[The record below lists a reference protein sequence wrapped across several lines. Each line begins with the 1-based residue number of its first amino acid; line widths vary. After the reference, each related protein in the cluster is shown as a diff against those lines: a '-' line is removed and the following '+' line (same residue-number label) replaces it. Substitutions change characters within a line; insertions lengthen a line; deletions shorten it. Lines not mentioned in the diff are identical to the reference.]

1 MKYKTSKALAIIV
14 MNLVV
19 AAALKAGPPGPEVG
33 EPGSFGHNIL
43 YMGAASGF
51 IRLSNACAPAPTPVP
66 PMTANN
72 DQCFVLNP
80 QPAPTDFDA
89 PDICRIMLPKKATRT
104 IIYPTL
110 NFFVN
115 YELKNQTGVPQPNGV
130 FNFFAVVSIE
140 SDALLDPSIID
151 PATGD
156 PANGKLTGVFTYN
169 YRDDQTMDTG
179 ARQRH
184 QLTLVRAG
192 NAGIN
197 KASLVAQGLSQAVV
211 DNLFNSAMTLRMSV
225 SGRGQLLTDPG
236 TATITPNMRL
246 FGD

>member
-1 MKYKTSKALAIIV
+1 MKKSISKIAVILSSLAI
-14 MNLVV
+14 
-19 AAALKAGPPGPEVG
+19 ASALRAGPPGDEVG
-33 EPGSFGHNIL
+33 EPGSFGHNII

-51 IRLSNACAPAPTPVP
+51 VRLSNVCTPAPTPVP

-80 QPAPTDFDA
+80 QPAATNFDA
-89 PDICRIMLPKKATRT
+89 PDICRIMLPKKATKT

-115 YELKNQTGVPQPNGV
+115 YELKNQTPGPQPHGI
-130 FNFFAVVSIE
+130 FNFFVAISIE
-140 SDALLDPSIID
+140 SDVLLDPSIID
-151 PATGD
+151 PATGA
-156 PANGKLTGVFTYN
+156 PANGKLTGVFSYT

-197 KASLVAQGLSQAVV
+197 KAALVSQGLSQSVV
-211 DNLFNSAMTLRMSV
+211 DDLFKSAMTVRMNI
-225 SGRGQLLTDPG
+225 SGTGQLLTDPG
-236 TATITPNMRL
+236 TATITTNMRL